1 MEHTDRYT
9 FFPVI
14 NLWAFLSWHARNF
27 LSFHNLLQKPPTKNP
42 CNTSGFSLLRSCF
55 NTSESSKNY
64 SFCLRLYLADNE
76 VSLKL
81 YCTAA
86 TVMRLPPFLS
96 RPPSLTHP
104 NILNVG
110 IRYVPERNNNE
121 NVWNQGKNKNQN
133 RIELHENELYN
144 MLSALNIIL
153 TI

>member
-1 MEHTDRYT
+1 
-9 FFPVI
+9 
-14 NLWAFLSWHARNF
+14 
-27 LSFHNLLQKPPTKNP
+27 
-42 CNTSGFSLLRSCF
+42 
-55 NTSESSKNY
+55 
-64 SFCLRLYLADNE
+64 
-76 VSLKL
+76 
-81 YCTAA
+81 
-86 TVMRLPPFLS
+86 MRLPPFLS